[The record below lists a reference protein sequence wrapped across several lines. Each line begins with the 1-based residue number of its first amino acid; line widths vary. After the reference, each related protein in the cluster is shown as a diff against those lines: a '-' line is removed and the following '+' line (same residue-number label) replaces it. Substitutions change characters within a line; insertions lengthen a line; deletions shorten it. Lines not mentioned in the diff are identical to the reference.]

1 MEKLRTTKRILNA
14 AVLLAGSLVMNS
26 ASLHATPI
34 TGILNTT
41 GSVAV
46 TSSTIDFLPAGTGT
60 GDFGVDPFTQT
71 GTFTGLAGTSG
82 TIKDLNMVTEP
93 VGSPF
98 VLTDWLVFTA
108 DPTIRFTLTSLPF
121 GVFPVAGCTG
131 PAVAGQ
137 NCTPPGSPFN
147 LSNTSETSSVVSFKT
162 GGTVLNTA
170 TSEVSNFDGTFSTQ
184 FTNQNLQ
191 QLLATIQGGGSVS
204 ATYSANFIVSSP
216 EGVPEPATITFM
228 LGGLALIVVGAA
240 RKKRA
245 SSAV

>member
-1 MEKLRTTKRILNA
+1 MNTLRTTKRLLNA
-14 AVLLAGSLVMNS
+14 AFLASSLVMNS
-26 ASLHATPI
+26 ASLHAVPI

-46 TSSTIDFLPAGTGT
+46 SSTTIDFLPAGTGT

-71 GTFTGLAGTSG
+71 GSFSGLAGTSG
-82 TIKDLNMVTEP
+82 TIKDLNILAQP

-98 VLTDWLVFTA
+98 VLTDWLRLTA
-108 DPTIRFTLTSLPF
+108 APTISFTLTSLPV
-121 GVFPVAGCTG
+121 GVFTAAGCAG
-131 PAVAGQ
+131 PAAAGQ

-147 LSNTSETSSVVSFKT
+147 LTNTSATSSVVSFKT
-162 GGTVLNTA
+162 GGLVLNTA
-170 TSEVSNFDGTFSTQ
+170 TSQVSNFDGTFSTQ

-191 QLLATIQGGGSVS
+191 QLLATINGGGSVS

-228 LGGLALIVVGAA
+228 LGGLGLIVVGAV
-240 RKKRA
+240 RKRRA
-245 SSAV
+245 SSAA

>member
-1 MEKLRTTKRILNA
+1 MLHASKRVFTA
-14 AVLLAGSLVMNS
+14 AVFAGSLIMNS

-46 TSSTIDFLPAGTGT
+46 SSSTIDFLPAGTGT
-60 GDFGVDPFTQT
+60 GNFGVDPFTQT
-71 GTFTGLAGTSG
+71 GTFSGLAGTTG
-82 TIKDLNMVTEP
+82 TIKDLNMATQP

-98 VLTDWLVFTA
+98 VLTDWLRFSA
-108 DPTIRFTLTSLPF
+108 DPTISFTLTSLPV
-121 GVFPVAGCTG
+121 GVFTTAGCVGT
-131 PAVAGQ
+131 ATAGQ
-137 NCTPPGSPFN
+137 NCTPPDSPFN
-147 LSNTSETSSVVSFKT
+147 LTNTSATSSVVSFKT

-184 FTNQNLQ
+184 FTDQNLQ
-191 QLLATIQGGGSVS
+191 QLLATISAGGSVS
-204 ATYSANFIVSSP
+204 ATYSANFIVTSP

-228 LGGLALIVVGAA
+228 LGGLALIAAGAV
-240 RKKRA
+240 RKRRG

>member
-1 MEKLRTTKRILNA
+1 MEKLCTTKRLLTA
-14 AVLLAGSLVMNS
+14 AVLAGSLVLNS

-46 TSSTIDFLPAGTGT
+46 SSSTIDFLPVGTGT
-60 GDFGVDPFTQT
+60 GSFGVDPFTQT

-82 TIKDLNMVTEP
+82 TIKDLNILAQP

-98 VLTDWLVFTA
+98 VLTDWLLFTA
-108 DPTIRFTLTSLPF
+108 DPTIRFTLTSLPV
-121 GVFPVAGCTG
+121 GVFTAAGCAG
-131 PAVAGQ
+131 PAAAGQ

-147 LSNTSETSSVVSFKT
+147 LTNSSATSSVVSFKT

-170 TSEVSNFDGTFSTQ
+170 TAQVSNFDGTFSTQ

-191 QLLATIQGGGSVS
+191 QLLATINGGGSVS

-216 EGVPEPATITFM
+216 QAVPEPATITFM
-228 LGGLALIVVGAA
+228 LGGLALIAAGAV
-240 RKKRA
+240 RKRRA
-245 SSAV
+245 SSAA